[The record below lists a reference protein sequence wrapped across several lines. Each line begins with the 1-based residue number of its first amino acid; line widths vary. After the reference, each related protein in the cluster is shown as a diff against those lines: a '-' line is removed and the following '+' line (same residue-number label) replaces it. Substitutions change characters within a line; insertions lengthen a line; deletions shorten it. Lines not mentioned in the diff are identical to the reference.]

1 MNAIEY
7 HWISTNS
14 IEYNPKTSNS
24 LLTQFLSHAATSIL
38 DGVFM
43 TIVISHNA
51 STYSRNISV
60 MKSSLL
66 WLWHS
71 IMIITMTIIIMTIV
85 QCPLT
90 NHDLS
95 ILQQGHV
102 QEASLWWSHQ
112 DHELRHK
119 HHHSPAHH
127 DHGHH
132 DHHNHHNPSP
142 SNKVTLLGKILAI
155 ESPMNILI
163 NI

>member
-1 MNAIEY
+1 MFKKHLWDA
-7 HWISTNS
+7 
-14 IEYNPKTSNS
+14 
-24 LLTQFLSHAATSIL
+24 
-38 DGVFM
+38 VFIIVTGTIIIIGMIIIIM

-71 IMIITMTIIIMTIV
+71 IMIITMTIIIMTIF

-127 DHGHH
+127 DHDHH
-132 DHHNHHNPSP
+132 DHHNHHNHHNPSP

-155 ESPMNILI
+155 GSQMIILI
-163 NI
+163 NN